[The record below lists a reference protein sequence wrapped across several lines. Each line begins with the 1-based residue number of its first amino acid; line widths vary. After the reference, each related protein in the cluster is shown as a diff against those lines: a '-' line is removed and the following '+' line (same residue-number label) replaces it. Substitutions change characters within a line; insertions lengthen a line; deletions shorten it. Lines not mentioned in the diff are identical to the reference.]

1 MRVLYDICDILQD
14 ELEDI
19 VKSGEMT
26 PKDLEIVDKAVDVI
40 KDIKTIKAMEDASW
54 DNGKSY
60 DRGYPN
66 MYYDDGYS
74 MARGGRDGGRSG
86 KMMMNR
92 GGYSRHDEK
101 EMLEDKIEELKH
113 QLNQMR

>member
-1 MRVLYDICDILQD
+1 
-14 ELEDI
+14 
-19 VKSGEMT
+19 MT

-54 DNGKSY
+54 DDGYSRDNGYSN
-60 DRGYPN
+60 R
-66 MYYDDGYS
+66 MYYDDGFS
-74 MARGGRDGGRSG
+74 MARGGRGGRSSRMG
-86 KMMMNR
+86 R
-92 GGYSRHDEK
+92 GGYSRTDEK

>member
-1 MRVLYDICDILQD
+1 MRVLYDICDILEG

-26 PKDLEIVDKAVDVI
+26 PKDLEIVDKSVDVI

-54 DNGKSY
+54 DDGYSHNG
-60 DRGYPN
+60 GYSRR
-66 MYYDDGYS
+66 MYYDDDYS
-74 MARGGRDGGRSG
+74 MARGGRGGRSSMRDG
-86 KMMMNR
+86 R
-92 GGYSRHDEK
+92 GYSRTDEK
-101 EMLEDKIEELKH
+101 EMLEEKIDELKN

>member
-1 MRVLYDICDILQD
+1 MRVLYDICDILED

-26 PKDLEIVDKAVDVI
+26 PKDLEIVDKSVDVI

-54 DNGKSY
+54 DNGMSR
-60 DRGYPN
+60 DGGYSN
-66 MYYDDGYS
+66 RVYYDDGIS
-74 MARGGRDGGRSG
+74 MARGGRGRSMLRDG
-86 KMMMNR
+86 R

-101 EMLEDKIEELKH
+101 EMLEEKIDELKN